1 MFTRQVN
8 FKKTIIG
15 GKCQNSKIQMR
26 HFESF
31 SNKVLDSKFLFS
43 YFREHI
49 RTPWKTTLNSF
60 SCWPPEDFL
69 ILVLHLLLDWSTSP
83 EELLL
88 PKATTLVLYFEH
100 FEFKLIKQAQ
110 QFTHLTEPYLVKV
123 VLISS
128 GCRFSENSQK
138 WQNAEK
144 LVKLYLHF
152 S

>member
-1 MFTRQVN
+1 MARSSTPKARSSTIKIGPRLGLGPSPKNKSSMSSKLDKFRPVASLVFTRQVN

-88 PKATTLVLYFEH
+88 PKATTLVWSFYILNWN
-100 FEFKLIKQAQ
+100 
-110 QFTHLTEPYLVKV
+110 
-123 VLISS
+123 
-128 GCRFSENSQK
+128 G
-138 WQNAEK
+138 
-144 LVKLYLHF
+144 
-152 S
+152 

>member
-1 MFTRQVN
+1 MENSTTTIWVI
-8 FKKTIIG
+8 FK
-15 GKCQNSKIQMR
+15 
-26 HFESF
+26 HFLF
-31 SNKVLDSKFLFS
+31 GIYNAVLDSKMIFVKWFLWS

-49 RTPWKTTLNSF
+49 KTPWKTTLNSF

-128 GCRFSENSQK
+128 GYRFSENSPK

-144 LVKLYLHF
+144 LVKLYLQF